1 MNPLIDIEANSQEI
15 EGKDQTTFFVPD
27 DDVII
32 ETPSLAANTDS
43 ISGQLQTD
51 PAPPVVLFLRKSKF
65 SKEITTTAA
74 AVVPV
79 SLPDPVV
86 VAVPELETSGFV
98 PVKVQEDLDFDPE
111 QSTDS
116 QTEALPYFRPRHT

>member
-43 ISGQLQTD
+43 TSDQLQMD

-65 SKEITTTAA
+65 SKEITTTTA

-86 VAVPELETSGFV
+86 VAVPELETSGLV

-111 QSTDS
+111 QSTD
-116 QTEALPYFRPRHT
+116 

>member
-1 MNPLIDIEANSQEI
+1 MNPLIDIEAISQEI

-32 ETPSLAANTDS
+32 ETSSLAANTNS
-43 ISGQLQTD
+43 TSGQLQMD

-65 SKEITTTAA
+65 SKEITNTVA

-111 QSTDS
+111 QSTD
-116 QTEALPYFRPRHT
+116 